1 MTAPSPEWRATTS
14 TPLGWRRKKGF
25 VTLVANNYLQS
36 EKDSG
41 SWARDIVGAL
51 KTGDLEQ
58 VRKLL
63 KVGTVFSSE
72 TGTINEFKV
81 IWQEKLSS
89 IMKMYICKTILLLI
103 ISNL

>member
-1 MTAPSPEWRATTS
+1 M
-14 TPLGWRRKKGF
+14 KKGF

-58 VRKLL
+58 VRKLF

-81 IWQEKLSS
+81 I
-89 IMKMYICKTILLLI
+89 
-103 ISNL
+103 

>member
-1 MTAPSPEWRATTS
+1 MQIYDFISY
-14 TPLGWRRKKGF
+14 RKQNKQYF
-25 VTLVANNYLQS
+25 HFRFLKIFPFTLFCTFHTDVRPLVANNYLQS

-63 KVGTVFSSE
+63 KVGTVFPSE
-72 TGTINEFKV
+72 TRTINEFKV
-81 IWQEKLSS
+81 I
-89 IMKMYICKTILLLI
+89 
-103 ISNL
+103 

>member
-1 MTAPSPEWRATTS
+1 
-14 TPLGWRRKKGF
+14 
-25 VTLVANNYLQS
+25 LVANNYLQS

-81 IWQEKLSS
+81 I
-89 IMKMYICKTILLLI
+89 
-103 ISNL
+103 